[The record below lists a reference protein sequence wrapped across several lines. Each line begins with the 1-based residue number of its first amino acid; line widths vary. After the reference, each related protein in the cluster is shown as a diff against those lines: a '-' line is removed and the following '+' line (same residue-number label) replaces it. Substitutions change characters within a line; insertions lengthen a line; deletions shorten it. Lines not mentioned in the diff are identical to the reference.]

1 MLAIGF
7 RAWATLVGL
16 MPSELTSSGLMRSER
31 WARKAPRLSGACLAR
46 RAVLLGCILALV
58 SACAAPQPFVW
69 ASRLGKPDE
78 KANVFR
84 LGPGDEIYVLVADQK
99 ALSGNFTIGPDGR
112 YVQPVVGSVA
122 LSGLTL
128 TEATQQLTA
137 RLAGILVRPQVTVSV
152 TKRRPIRVSVL
163 GEVQKPGRFE
173 MEFDEGLLSAI
184 ARGGGL
190 SEYSDP
196 DSIYVI
202 RHEPHLLRI
211 RFRFRDLSGPE
222 AISAGFRLNDGDVVL
237 VE

>member
-1 MLAIGF
+1 MHWL
-7 RAWATLVGL
+7 RLLW
-16 MPSELTSSGLMRSER
+16 
-31 WARKAPRLSGACLAR
+31 LSGVAG
-46 RAVLLGCILALV
+46 VLL
-58 SACAAPQPFVW
+58 SSCAPPQPFVW

-78 KANVFR
+78 QANVFR
-84 LGPGDEIYVLVADQK
+84 LGPGDEVYVLVADQK

-163 GEVQKPGRFE
+163 GEVKQPGRFE
-173 MEFDEGLLSAI
+173 LEYDESLLSAV

-190 SEYSDP
+190 TEYADR
-196 DSIYVI
+196 DSIYVV
-202 RHEPHLLRI
+202 RREPHLLRI
-211 RFRFRDLSGPE
+211 RFRFRDLAGPE
-222 AISAGFRLNDGDVVL
+222 AISARFRLNDGDVVV

>member
-1 MLAIGF
+1 MSSIRAF
-7 RAWATLVGL
+7 RSAWLVC
-16 MPSELTSSGLMRSER
+16 
-31 WARKAPRLSGACLAR
+31 A
-46 RAVLLGCILALV
+46 ALV
-58 SACAAPQPFVW
+58 ALSSCAPPQPFVW

-78 KANVFR
+78 QANVFR

-99 ALSGNFTIGPDGR
+99 ALSGTFTIGPDGR

-122 LSGLTL
+122 LNGLTL

-152 TKRRPIRVSVL
+152 TKRRPIRISVL

-173 MEFDEGLLSAI
+173 MEYDESVLSAI

-190 SEYSDP
+190 SEYADP
-196 DSIYVI
+196 DSIYVV
-202 RHEPHLLRI
+202 RRDPHLLRI
-211 RFRFRDLSGPE
+211 RFRFRDLAGPE
-222 AISAGFRLNDGDVVL
+222 AVSARFRLNDGDVVL